1 MRKNAFTLA
10 EGATHVGIFH
20 NTHRVAF
27 TLAEVLITLGIIGVV
42 ATLTLPNVMS
52 NYAKKS
58 QVTQLQRT
66 VNAISSAAANYML
79 ENKVD
84 SLAESNFINDL
95 DSFFRNYL
103 GCTSAQTDKSKVFSS
118 TNYKGLD
125 GSANDIALALGTQST
140 CGKLTTGAIV
150 CINTGFIPIDGYYV
164 STDVNGNAGP
174 NVVGRD
180 FFGFRL
186 TNKGRIKSGI
196 STNQLGYEADG
207 VTPILEEYIDLRCKE
222 GSNSEYTG
230 CFNKIM
236 DEGWEMN
243 Y

>member
-20 NTHRVAF
+20 NTRRVAF

-84 SLAESNFINDL
+84 SLAESNFANDL
-95 DSFFRNYL
+95 DSFFKDYL
-103 GCTSAQTDKSKVFSS
+103 GCISVIDNTKAFTASYKNMHGSS
-118 TNYKGLD
+118 SL
-125 GSANDIALALGTQST
+125 GSNINADAK
-140 CGKLTTGAIV
+140 CGKLPTGATI
-150 CINTGFIPIDGYYV
+150 CIFPDANKTDGYWV
-164 STDVNGNAGP
+164 NADVNGNSAP
-174 NVVGRD
+174 NVDGRD
-180 FFGFRL
+180 VFGFTL
-186 TNKGRIKSGI
+186 SYKGRIIANTEDEYCGV
-196 STNQLGYEADG
+196 NNDQNPQL
-207 VTPILEEYIDLRCKE
+207 EY
-222 GSNSEYTG
+222 SS
-230 CFNKIM
+230 CFTKIM
-236 DEGWEMN
+236 NDGWEMN